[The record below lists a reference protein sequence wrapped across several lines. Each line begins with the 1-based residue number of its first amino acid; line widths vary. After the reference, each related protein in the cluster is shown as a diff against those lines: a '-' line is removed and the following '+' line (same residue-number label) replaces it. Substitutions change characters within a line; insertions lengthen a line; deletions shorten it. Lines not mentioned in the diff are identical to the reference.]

1 MSTGIY
7 NSSAVD
13 NYIIE
18 QSRREQEI
26 TRTRSIENYIKE
38 APYVLLVW
46 GGRLFAVALL
56 IMCIGWAIS
65 NALSFDRNTSNITK
79 TMSGM
84 SHSVGENNESESDH
98 VIDIDELLKEGEAR
112 DADSGLSEFNNN
124 QEVTSAED
132 VVRDYYI
139 FDTINFQGD
148 VIDSVT
154 VGRVY
159 EDPSSPSISQYC
171 YVDVPQINGIK
182 SSFHFININIDVR
195 TETPITDEA
204 ARALGVSKSELLQ
217 AKSHCT
223 I

>member
-1 MSTGIY
+1 MNTGIY

-13 NYIIE
+13 NYILE

-38 APYVLLVW
+38 APYILLAW
-46 GGRLFAVALL
+46 GGKLLAVALL

-65 NALSFDRNTSNITK
+65 NALSFDQNTSNITK
-79 TMSGM
+79 TMNGM
-84 SHSVGENNESESDH
+84 SHAAQNDLEYGS
-98 VIDIDELLKEGEAR
+98 DELIDVEELLEGS
-112 DADSGLSEFNNN
+112 DISDFNDN
-124 QEVTSAED
+124 QEVQSTAA

-139 FDTINFQGD
+139 FDTIDFAGD
-148 VIDSVT
+148 TIDSVT

-171 YVDVPQINGIK
+171 YVDVPQINGTK
-182 SSFHFININIDVR
+182 SSFHFINIDKDVR
-195 TETPITDEA
+195 TEKAITDEV
-204 ARALGVSKSELLQ
+204 ARSLGVSTSELQ
-217 AKSHCT
+217 RAKTHCT

>member
-13 NYIIE
+13 NYILE

-79 TMSGM
+79 TMGGM
-84 SHSVGENNESESDH
+84 SHSTGENNEFGSDDT
-98 VIDIDELLKEGEAR
+98 INIDELLRGSQSKGEEP
-112 DADSGLSEFNNN
+112 DLSEFNDNA
-124 QEVTSAED
+124 EVTD
-132 VVRDYYI
+132 DPNIVRDYYI
-139 FDTINFQGD
+139 FEFIDIDVPGINQ
-148 VIDSVT
+148 III
-154 VGRVY
+154 GRVY
-159 EDPSSPSISQYC
+159 ADPSSPSHRQYC
-171 YVDVPQINGIK
+171 YVDMARNNGTK
-182 SSFHFININIDVR
+182 NTFYLINILDDIR
-195 TETPITDEA
+195 SEKSITDEVA
-204 ARALGVSKSELLQ
+204 MTLGTTVSALQ
-217 AKSHCT
+217 IAKTHCP